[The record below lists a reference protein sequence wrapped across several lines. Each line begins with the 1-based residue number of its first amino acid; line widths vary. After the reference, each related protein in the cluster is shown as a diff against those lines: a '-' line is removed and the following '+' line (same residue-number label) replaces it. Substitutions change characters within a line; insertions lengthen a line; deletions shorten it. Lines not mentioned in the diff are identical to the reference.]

1 MLSISQTSRGFFC
14 IEWISTEKGPRII
27 NSEYLNFNLNFKD
40 ENDLFN
46 LFESFKSKSKSKS
59 LSIVLNSDQ
68 FLISKIEVL
77 KSETRNKE
85 IINWH
90 ENNVLGNQFCKDHY
104 NYYFP
109 IFSDESYNYMSLYLS
124 KKVKNNILKASKKLG
139 YDLRYLSVDI
149 FSAAIGAKQIY
160 FNQIKNEY
168 IIWKICKGNKHKI
181 VLYDLNKIKAYA
193 ELYKKNNKYEQRFFI
208 GNKIYEELL
217 VNCVNEIL
225 INKSNF
231 HRFSNIYVY
240 QTKQARNDLDRII
253 DMNFKNIKILSFNN
267 LFATY
272 DDLDL
277 LKYMPF
283 VENGIT
289 FKGLD
294 V

>member
-85 IINWH
+85 IISWH
-90 ENNVLGNQFCKDHY
+90 ENNVLGNQFCKDHL

-124 KKVKNNILKASKKLG
+124 KKVKNNILKASIKLG

-181 VLYDLNKIKAYA
+181 VLYDLNEIKAYT

-208 GNKIYEELL
+208 GTAQSDRVKFREEIYAMRVATSVHSPSRFRVDGVIINMKEFHQSFSTKKGDKLFRPDDEI
-217 VNCVNEIL
+217 IL
-225 INKSNF
+225 IW
-231 HRFSNIYVY
+231 
-240 QTKQARNDLDRII
+240 
-253 DMNFKNIKILSFNN
+253 
-267 LFATY
+267 
-272 DDLDL
+272 
-277 LKYMPF
+277 
-283 VENGIT
+283 
-289 FKGLD
+289 
-294 V
+294 

>member
-1 MLSISQTSRGFFC
+1 M
-14 IEWISTEKGPRII
+14 
-27 NSEYLNFNLNFKD
+27 
-40 ENDLFN
+40 
-46 LFESFKSKSKSKS
+46 
-59 LSIVLNSDQ
+59 
-68 FLISKIEVL
+68 
-77 KSETRNKE
+77 
-85 IINWH
+85 H
-90 ENNVLGNQFCKDHY
+90 
-104 NYYFP
+104 
-109 IFSDESYNYMSLYLS
+109 
-124 KKVKNNILKASKKLG
+124 
-139 YDLRYLSVDI
+139 
-149 FSAAIGAKQIY
+149 
-160 FNQIKNEY
+160 
-168 IIWKICKGNKHKI
+168 
-181 VLYDLNKIKAYA
+181 
-193 ELYKKNNKYEQRFFI
+193 KKNNKYEQKLFI

-253 DMNFKNIKILSFNN
+253 DMNFKNIKILSFNK
-267 LFATY
+267 LFDIY

>member
-14 IEWISTEKGPRII
+14 IEWISTEKGPKII
-27 NSEYLNFNLNFKD
+27 NSEYLNFNLSFKD
-40 ENDLFN
+40 ENDLSN
-46 LFESFKSKSKSKS
+46 LLESFKSKSKSKS

-77 KSETRNKE
+77 KSERKNKE
-85 IINWH
+85 IIKWH
-90 ENNVLGNQFCKDHY
+90 ENNVLGNQFCKDY
-104 NYYFP
+104 LNYYFP
-109 IFSDESYNYMSLYLS
+109 IFSDESYHYMSIYLS
-124 KKVKNNILKASKKLG
+124 KKVKNNILKSSKNLG

-193 ELYKKNNKYEQRFFI
+193 ELHKKNNKYEQRLFI
-208 GNKIYEELL
+208 GNRIYEELL

-231 HRFSNIYVY
+231 HRFSNIYIY
-240 QTKQARNDLDRII
+240 QTKQARNDIDRII
-253 DMNFKNIKILSFNN
+253 DMNFKNIKILSFNK
-267 LFATY
+267 LFDTY